1 MIYHKPSPSIIAKR
15 SAAISKSPSALT
27 AVMLGKAGTL
37 KCSPGGKALKKVV
50 ARFTKGNNYRIPACI
65 FSIHIQVLVDER
77 RFVVR
82 FDPEEESLRKRM
94 INNEIHTMLNRSYR
108 EVTPLRADLE

>member
-1 MIYHKPSPSIIAKR
+1 M
-15 SAAISKSPSALT
+15 
-27 AVMLGKAGTL
+27 
-37 KCSPGGKALKKVV
+37 
-50 ARFTKGNNYRIPACI
+50 
-65 FSIHIQVLVDER
+65 
-77 RFVVR
+77 VR